1 MVADSYLGVGVTSG
15 GGFSQRYRRPAYQ
28 QRAVQRY
35 LSHFPQPPD
44 SLFSAEASDGTPHR
58 GYPDVSAIAPHF
70 AMVQRRRSASALGGT
85 SAAAPTVAGVVALL
99 NDVRLAG
106 GLPPLGFLNPLLYS
120 LSDTFANATQGQPF
134 RDVRYGNN
142 RCSALS
148 KRCCV
153 HGFHA
158 APGWDA
164 ASGLGS
170 IDFGAVSK
178 QLNSYLGACLGMDCG
193 GGTCMR
199 GVCVCN
205 DGFAKNA
212 AGWCIA
218 ALVFI
223 AVLCFC
229 AVKSSPVSASSFGS
243 GRCTPLAPFP
253 IKEFEQA
260 CAGALAALLLCCCCC
275 CGGSSDDDNKSRG
288 CCERCLRCCG
298 YRVVLKRKGGKVDDS
313 MNMTGGANF
322 AMTETVPLAQP
333 QALPVVPTAGGYQA
347 GFEDTS
353 HQDDMVI

>member
-1 MVADSYLGVGVTSG
+1 M
-15 GGFSQRYRRPAYQ
+15 
-28 QRAVQRY
+28 
-35 LSHFPQPPD
+35 
-44 SLFSAEASDGTPHR
+44 
-58 GYPDVSAIAPHF
+58 
-70 AMVQRRRSASALGGT
+70 
-85 SAAAPTVAGVVALL
+85 
-99 NDVRLAG
+99 
-106 GLPPLGFLNPLLYS
+106 
-120 LSDTFANATQGQPF
+120 
-134 RDVRYGNN
+134 
-142 RCSALS
+142 
-148 KRCCV
+148 

-212 AGWCIA
+212 A
-218 ALVFI
+218 
-223 AVLCFC
+223 
-229 AVKSSPVSASSFGS
+229 